1 MRHALKFFAL
11 AVLILFFAALAIAV
25 FLLYRETETSAYQA
39 RELAQ
44 LANHLNWEVK
54 NGPNGDPYFPQAGPY
69 DVRMG
74 YSRLPELL
82 HNLVMHG
89 FHVQAQARVSARMK
103 ELVAEGLFV
112 PYHEKSQAGL
122 EITGDG
128 GQPLY
133 RATFPARV
141 YANFESVPSLV
152 TDSLLFIENRELL
165 DPTHPKKNPAIE
177 WDRLGRAVLDKIIQ
191 FFRAEHDVVGGST
204 LATQIEKY
212 RHSPNGMTITPRDKV
227 QQVASASVRA
237 YLDGEETL
245 PTRKRTVVDYL
256 NTVPLSAAAGFGEA
270 NGLGD
275 GLWAWYGLDFD
286 ETNHIL
292 NSRFVEGDAL
302 VEAARLYKHVLSL
315 MIAQRRPSYYLLAG
329 REALEE
335 LTNSHLRVLAQA
347 GVIMPSLG
355 DAALKIPL
363 HFRGTAA
370 PEEIRN
376 FAAQKAVNA
385 VRMRLASQ
393 LGLQRMYDLDRLDLS
408 VQSTLDGELQKKTTD
423 MLRRLK
429 DPEYANAAGLY
440 GPRLL
445 GPEDPGKIIYSFT
458 LSELTPEG
466 AKFRIQADNFE
477 QPLDINKGTKLD
489 LGSTAK
495 LRTLVTYLEIV
506 EALHKKYAALEPKV
520 LRKQETDPSD
530 ILSRWAIGYLMQSSD
545 KSLATM
551 LNAALERKYSANPDE
566 HFFTGGGAHVFHNF
580 KREDDR
586 KILSVREATLNS
598 VNLVYIRMMRDIVR
612 YYMFQIVGS
621 SARILKDTGN
631 PDRKG
636 YLRRFAD
643 KEGREFINR
652 FYLKYKGKT
661 TTPGGIGE
669 VFFASFRHTPRR
681 LAAAYRYIYPKST
694 FSEFEK
700 FLVPYQSG
708 FKGPASP
715 PLRDLYENY
724 APGKYSLADQG
735 YIVTVHPLEL
745 WLARYLTA
753 YPNAQYK
760 DVIEA
765 SGDERVAVYQWL
777 FKTIHKNSQDV
788 RIRGLLELEAFL
800 EIHRN
805 WKRLGYPFDSL
816 VPSLATAIGSS
827 ADHPAALAELMG
839 LILND
844 GVRVPT
850 VLIERI
856 RFAADTPFETIVE
869 RNPVKGEKMFSQ
881 ELAAVVRGVL
891 TDVVETGT
899 GSRLARAIVE
909 ENGAEILIGGKTGTG
924 DHRYITFSSP
934 GVIKESRAVNRSAT
948 FVFFIGDRFFGTM
961 TAFVP
966 GADAADY
973 KFTSALSTQVMK
985 HLLPVLK
992 PLIDK
997 AQPLPEQAS
1006 VKKVIKGTQ
1015 PKENKK
1021 RSENSS

>member
-1 MRHALKFFAL
+1 MRRALKFFAL
-11 AVLILFFAALAIAV
+11 AVLILLLAALTIAA
-25 FLLYRETETSAYQA
+25 FLLYREAETSAYQA
-39 RELAQ
+39 HRLTKLADELS
-44 LANHLNWEVK
+44 WEVK
-54 NGPNGDPYFPQAGPY
+54 SGPNGGLHSPQSGPY
-69 DVRMG
+69 DVRLG
-74 YSRLPELL
+74 YSRLPELI
-82 HNLVMHG
+82 HNLVIRG
-89 FHVQAQARVSARMK
+89 FHVHAQARVSPRMK
-103 ELVAEGLFV
+103 DLVAQGLFV
-112 PYHEKSQAGL
+112 PYREKSQAGL

-133 RATFPARV
+133 RAIFPGRA
-141 YANFESVPSLV
+141 YENFEAIPSLV

-165 DPTHPKKNPAIE
+165 DATQPKKNPAIE
-177 WDRLGRAVLDKIIQ
+177 WDRLGRALLDKAIQ
-191 FFRAEHDVVGGST
+191 VFRAEHDVVGGST

-212 RHSPNGMTITPRDKV
+212 RHSPNGMTITPQDKI

-245 PTRKRTVVDYL
+245 PARKRIVVDYL
-256 NTVPLSAAAGFGEA
+256 NTVPLAAAAGFGEA

-292 NSRFVEGDAL
+292 NSRFVEGEAL

-329 REALEE
+329 RDALEE
-335 LTNSHLRVLAQA
+335 LTNSHLRVLTQA
-347 GVIMPSLG
+347 GIIPLG
-355 DAALKIPL
+355 LRDEALKLPL
-363 HFRGTAA
+363 SFRNTAA
-370 PEEIRN
+370 PEEIRS
-376 FAAQKAVNA
+376 FSAQKAVNA
-385 VRMRLASQ
+385 VRARLASQ
-393 LGLQRMYDLDRLDLS
+393 LGLQRMYDLDRLDVS
-408 VQSTLDGELQKKTTD
+408 AQSTLDGELQKKTTD
-423 MLRRLK
+423 MLRQLK
-429 DPEYANAAGLY
+429 EPEYAQAAGLY
-440 GPRLL
+440 GHRLL
-445 GPEDPGKIIYSFT
+445 DKEDLSKIIYSFT

-506 EALHKKYAALEPKV
+506 EALHKKYATLELKALRQQQV
-520 LRKQETDPSD
+520 DPSD
-530 ILSRWAIGYLMQSSD
+530 VLSRWAIGYLLQSPD
-545 KSLATM
+545 RSLATM
-551 LNAALERKYSANPDE
+551 LDAALERRYSANPDE
-566 HFFTGGGAHVFHNF
+566 RFFTGGGMHVFQNF

-586 KILSVREATLNS
+586 KVLSVREATLNS
-598 VNLVYIRMMRDIVR
+598 VNLVYIRLMRDIVR

-621 SARILKDTGN
+621 SAKILRDAGN
-631 PDRKG
+631 SDREG

-661 TTPGGIGE
+661 ATSGEIGE
-669 VFFASFRHTPRR
+669 VFFSSFRHTPRR
-681 LAAAYRYIYPKST
+681 LAAAYRYIYPEST
-694 FSEFEK
+694 LTEFEK
-700 FLVPYQSG
+700 FMASHQSR
-708 FKGPASP
+708 FKGLALP
-715 PLRDLYENY
+715 PSRDLYESY

-745 WLARYLTA
+745 WLVRYLTTH
-753 YPNAQYK
+753 PDAQYK

-765 SGDERVAVYQWL
+765 SGEERVAVYHWL
-777 FKTIHKNSQDV
+777 FKTIHKNSQDI

-827 ADHPAALAELMG
+827 ADHPAALSELMG
-839 LILND
+839 IILNN
-844 GVRVPT
+844 GVRLPA
-850 VLIERI
+850 VLIERL

-869 RNPVKGEKMFSQ
+869 RTPVKGEKIFSP
-881 ELAAVVRGVL
+881 ELAAAVRGVL

-899 GSRLARAIVE
+899 ASRLARAIME
-909 ENGAEILIGGKTGTG
+909 EDGTETFIGGKTGTG
-924 DHRYITFSSP
+924 DHRHITFSSP
-934 GVIKESRAVNRSAT
+934 GVIKESRVVNRSAT

-966 GADAADY
+966 GADAANY

-985 HLLPVLK
+985 HLLPILK

-997 AQPLPEQAS
+997 AQPLPEQALAKKA
-1006 VKKVIKGTQ
+1006 VKRNPPRDDK
-1015 PKENKK
+1015 KETV
-1021 RSENSS
+1021 NSS